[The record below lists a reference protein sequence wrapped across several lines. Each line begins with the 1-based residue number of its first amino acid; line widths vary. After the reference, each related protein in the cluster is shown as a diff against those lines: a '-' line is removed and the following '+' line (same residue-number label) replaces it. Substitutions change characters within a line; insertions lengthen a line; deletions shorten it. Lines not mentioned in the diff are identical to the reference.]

1 MSNDKSIKLYS
12 TYPHPCSYFRDREAK
27 TLFVDPHIPFEGAL
41 YTQLSRRGF
50 RRSGRHVYRPDC
62 QSCQQ
67 CIATRI
73 PVARFTPSRKQRR
86 CQHRNADLKVVVK
99 QTMADN
105 AYALYERYIRVR
117 HQDGDMFPP
126 SREQFEQ
133 FLCDT
138 IPSTRFACFY
148 LQDTLIA
155 VSVID
160 VMGDG
165 LSAIY
170 TFYDPDADYNRRSLG
185 AMAILWMVEH
195 CRELSLPYV
204 YLGYWIRDC
213 AKMRYKTDYRPL
225 ELFMSNRWI
234 RLN

>member
-1 MSNDKSIKLYS
+1 MRY
-12 TYPHPCSYFRDREAK
+12 HP
-27 TLFVDPHIPFEGAL
+27 L
-41 YTQLSRRGF
+41 
-50 RRSGRHVYRPDC
+50 
-62 QSCQQ
+62 
-67 CIATRI
+67 
-73 PVARFTPSRKQRR
+73 
-86 CQHRNADLKVVVK
+86 NA
-99 QTMADN
+99 
-105 AYALYERYIRVR
+105 
-117 HQDGDMFPP
+117 
-126 SREQFEQ
+126 
-133 FLCDT
+133 
-138 IPSTRFACFY
+138 FACFY